1 MFGLPFGLIVETL
14 VAILLATTIGYCV
27 VLNQRLKRLH
37 SDRDQLRKMVTDLI
51 TATNLANAAVKE
63 LKTTAIEAEQV
74 LQARLDEAERFGVEL
89 AQHVSAGQ
97 QVMDK
102 IARITSAARGPAGP
116 AVLGAGA
123 MGTAPLGAVPTPVVE
138 LHPEQSRLALALEQ
152 LASRPRIRGDAA

>member
-51 TATNLANAAVKE
+51 TATNLANSAIKE

-74 LQARLDEAERFGVEL
+74 LEARLAEAERFGVEL

-102 IARITSAARGPAGP
+102 IARITSAARAPGGA
-116 AVLGAGA
+116 AVFGAA
-123 MGTAPLGAVPTPVVE
+123 ATPVVE
-138 LHPEQSRLALALEQ
+138 LHPEQNRLALALEQ

>member
-1 MFGLPFGLIVETL
+1 MFGLSFGLIVETL

-51 TATNLANAAVKE
+51 TATNLANSAIKE

-102 IARITSAARGPAGP
+102 IARITSAARAPAG
-116 AVLGAGA
+116 AAASLA
-123 MGTAPLGAVPTPVVE
+123 PTPVVE
-138 LHPEQSRLALALEQ
+138 LHPEQSRLALALQQ